1 MRRSQFA
8 VIILAIAVV
17 AALSVFVVRYM
28 SASSAQAVPAPEP
41 PRGVAA
47 LGYIEPEDGSV
58 RLSAR
63 SLSGQA
69 SIVKELRVKEGDQI
83 RTGDVVAVLDSS
95 SQLAAT
101 LRQAEARVGSARA
114 RLAQARAGTAKAGEV
129 AAQQTEISRM
139 EIELLNARSELR
151 RMQQLHD
158 DAIGTDAALDA
169 ARLLVD
175 TRLQLVNSAKERLR
189 ALEEVRPVDLDV
201 FDAQVK
207 EAEADVVRARAE
219 YEAAT
224 IRSPID
230 GRVLK
235 VHAWPGADVGPNG
248 VVEIANTQKMY
259 VVAEV
264 AQSDIDRVALGQRAR
279 ITGAGI
285 AGALEGA
292 VTRIGR
298 DVARNSSTFDNP
310 RTLTTTRI
318 VEVRIALDDSTAAE
332 RLIHAQV
339 EVRLNVR

>member
-1 MRRSQFA
+1 MRRAQYA
-8 VIILAIAVV
+8 VLLLAIAVV
-17 AALSVFVVRYM
+17 AASAVFMVRYINV
-28 SASSAQAVPAPEP
+28 SPAQAVQAPAPP
-41 PRGVAA
+41 KGVAG

-69 SIVKELRVKEGDQI
+69 SIVKDIRVKEGDLI
-83 RTGDVVAVLDSS
+83 RTGDVVAILDSS
-95 SQLAAT
+95 NQLAAM
-101 LRQAEARVGSARA
+101 LHQAESRAGLARA
-114 RLAQARAGTAKAGEV
+114 RMAQARAGTAKTAEV
-129 AAQQTEISRM
+129 AAQQTEVSRT
-139 EIELLNARSELR
+139 EIELVNAQSELR
-151 RMQQLHD
+151 RVQKLHD

-169 ARLLVD
+169 ARLFVD
-175 TRLQLVNSAKERLR
+175 TRQQLVNSGKERLR

-201 FDAQVK
+201 FGAQVT
-207 EAEADVVRARAE
+207 EADADVARARAE

-235 VHAWPGADVGPNG
+235 VYAWPGADVGPNG
-248 VVEIANTQKMY
+248 LMEIAKTEKMY
-259 VVAEV
+259 VVAEI
-264 AQSDIDRVALGQRAR
+264 AQSDIDRVTLGLRAR

-292 VTRIGR
+292 VTQIGR

-310 RTLTTTRI
+310 RTLATTRI
-318 VEVRIALDDSTAAE
+318 IEVKIALDDSTVAE

-339 EVRLNVR
+339 EVRLNVQ